1 MKFSLK
7 GSILIILFFSSGQ
20 ELKKRNSLDFRM
32 NSSCRV
38 FSHLCREVLQLSEK
52 QTGAPSGTTT
62 RACVL
67 LGRSES
73 LGRPGLPASRPPRSC
88 QPGRGPRWEAGRRA
102 EPQGSRFLK
111 FPRLPH
117 RVAPTRLP
125 RGLPRG
131 GSIAPPGPSPQPRGQ
146 DPPLALSLP

>member
-1 MKFSLK
+1 MEFSLK

-32 NSSCRV
+32 NSSCCV

-52 QTGAPSGTTT
+52 QAGAPSGTTT

-73 LGRPGLPASRPPRSC
+73 LGRPGLPASRSC
-88 QPGRGPRWEAGRRA
+88 QPGRGPRLEAGRRA

-117 RVAPTRLP
+117 RVAPTQLP
-125 RGLPRG
+125 RELPRG
-131 GSIAPPGPSPQPRGQ
+131 GSIAPPGPSPQPWGQ
-146 DPPLALSLP
+146 DPPLAVSLP